1 MAVNDLKIGIALS
14 GGGVRAAVFHLG
26 VLGRLA
32 EDGLLEKITR
42 ISTVSG
48 GTLVTGLIYS
58 IAGNKWPTSDFY
70 LNKCLVQT
78 QHYLTTTDVRRR
90 ALFRGGLHPI
100 DLIQR
105 RANLIAKSMQD
116 CWGISASLND
126 IPLDPRWI
134 LNATTYE
141 SGKNW
146 RFIPQRRMGDYIV
159 NYIADPNISL
169 TDAMAASAAYP
180 SLIGPLVL
188 DTKDFSWFKFEGQ
201 KQITTQPRFKKL
213 HLWDGGVYDNL
224 GVEALFKIQEKHEY
238 QDDYNFLVVSDASN
252 AIQTRK
258 RSIWFWEH
266 ARRLMTAAIDQ
277 IRSLRSRSLINHFET
292 HDNSGVYF
300 KIGNTGS
307 KILADA
313 GIDNELI
320 DELTKNSLS
329 LKDAEAAEE
338 FKTTL
343 RKLTKAE
350 YDLLYRHGWEVAN
363 FTLQARCPNLFQHK
377 EYKGIEPDRVPPL

>member
-1 MAVNDLKIGIALS
+1 MAENDLQIGIALS

-58 IAGNKWPTSDFY
+58 IAGNKWPTSDLY

-78 QHYLTTTDVRRR
+78 RNYLTTTDIQRQ
-90 ALFRGGLHPI
+90 ALFHGGFHPI

-105 RANLIAKSMQD
+105 RANLIAKSIQD
-116 CWGISASLND
+116 CWGISISLND
-126 IPLDPRWI
+126 IPLNPRWI

-146 RFIPQRRMGDYIV
+146 RFMPQRRMGDYIV
-159 NYIADPNISL
+159 NYIAHPDISL

-188 DTKDFSWFKFEGQ
+188 DTKDYSWFKFEGQ
-201 KQITTQPRFKKL
+201 EQITTQPQFKKL

-224 GVEALFKIQEKHEY
+224 GVEALFKIQGKNEY

-252 AIQTRK
+252 AIEIRK
-258 RSIWFWEH
+258 HSILFWKR
-266 ARRLMTAAIDQ
+266 AYRLMTAAMDQ
-277 IRSLRSRSLINHFET
+277 GRSLRSRTLINHFET
-292 HDNSGVYF
+292 HSNSGVYF
-300 KIGNTGS
+300 KIGNTGR

-313 GIDNELI
+313 GIDNESI
-320 DELTKNSLS
+320 DKLTKNSLS
-329 LKDAEAAEE
+329 SKDTKSARD

-343 RKLTKAE
+343 RKITEAE

-363 FTLQARCPNLFQHK
+363 FTLQARCPIFFQHK
-377 EYKGIEPDRVPPL
+377 ECKGIELDRGPPL

>member
-1 MAVNDLKIGIALS
+1 MAENELKIGIALS

-48 GTLVTGLIYS
+48 GSLVTGLIYS

-78 QHYLTTTDVRRR
+78 RHYLTKTDIQRQ
-90 ALFRGGLHPI
+90 ALFRGGSHPI

-105 RANLIAKSMQD
+105 RANLIAKSIQD
-116 CWGISASLND
+116 CWGISVSLND

-146 RFIPQRRMGDYIV
+146 RFMPQRRMGDYVV
-159 NYIADPNISL
+159 NYIANPNISL
-169 TDAMAASAAYP
+169 TDAMTASAAYP

-188 DTKDFSWFKFEGQ
+188 DTKDYSWFKFEGQ
-201 KQITTQPRFKKL
+201 EQITTQPQFKKL

-252 AIQTRK
+252 SIEIRK
-258 RSIWFWEH
+258 HSTLFWKRAH
-266 ARRLMTAAIDQ
+266 RLMTAAMDQ
-277 IRSLRSRSLINHFET
+277 GRSLRSRTLINHFET
-292 HDNSGVYF
+292 HNNSGVYF
-300 KIGNTGS
+300 KIGNTGH
-307 KILADA
+307 KILESVE
-313 GIDNELI
+313 IDNELI
-320 DELTKNSLS
+320 DKLTKNSLS
-329 LKDAEAAEE
+329 LKDAKSAKD

-343 RKLTKAE
+343 RKLTDAE

-377 EYKGIEPDRVPPL
+377 ELCS